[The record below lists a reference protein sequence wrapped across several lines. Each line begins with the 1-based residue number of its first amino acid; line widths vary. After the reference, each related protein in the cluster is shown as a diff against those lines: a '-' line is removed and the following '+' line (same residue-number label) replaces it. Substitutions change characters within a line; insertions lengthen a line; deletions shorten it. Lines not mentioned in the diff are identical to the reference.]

1 MVKKITVAK
10 KKVLYRDK
18 CFRLT
23 YRFIIEEESRY
34 GIEVLCVCGNE
45 TEREQVYLDTTK
57 EQAYKIARL
66 FAHQTVYPIALKE
79 TLADYLS

>member
-1 MVKKITVAK
+1 MVTKITVAK

-23 YRFIIEEESRY
+23 YRFIIEEIRY
-34 GIEVLCVCGNE
+34 GIEILCVCGHE
-45 TEREQVYLDTTK
+45 TEQERVYLDTTR
-57 EQAYKIARL
+57 EQAYKIAKL
-66 FAHQTVYPIALKE
+66 FASQTVYPIALRE